1 MRIKKDLVRKVL
13 EKLYED
19 YFPEPCPVELSAV
32 EAVIVYLKEKGL
44 VKVSTQRRCKITA
57 EGIDKVEGGSLI

>member
-1 MRIKKDLVRKVL
+1 MRIKKELVRKVL

-19 YFPEPCPVELSAV
+19 YFPEPCPVELSGV

-44 VKVSTQRRCKITA
+44 VKVSTYRRCKITA